1 MLGHMKK
8 PHTEGLEISL
18 LIKADSLDAVR
29 AALAPYVLDSI
40 HWRDIYAD
48 FHAGQALRGARLKEG
63 MTQQQLS
70 KKLNIPQRHISEM
83 ENGKRPIGK
92 TIAKRF
98 SEALNIDYRVML

>member
-1 MLGHMKK
+1 
-8 PHTEGLEISL
+8 
-18 LIKADSLDAVR
+18 
-29 AALAPYVLDSI
+29 
-40 HWRDIYAD
+40 
-48 FHAGQALRGARLKEG
+48 

-92 TIAKRF
+92 TNAKRF